1 MRASRSNCVR
11 HFPHSLVCVCH
22 MRATASGPACLKYS
36 TCLTCWSKW
45 RSRVVQQATVD
56 LVIRA
61 LPRASIELTFML
73 ERGSEDARP
82 ESSDGLQRSPFLG
95 SNPQGTQVATQQPG
109 NKQPCA
115 GALLRVVTPATQ
127 GFPLAMFASVVAGL
141 TRHRMVS
148 R

>member
-1 MRASRSNCVR
+1 
-11 HFPHSLVCVCH
+11 
-22 MRATASGPACLKYS
+22 
-36 TCLTCWSKW
+36 
-45 RSRVVQQATVD
+45 
-56 LVIRA
+56 
-61 LPRASIELTFML
+61 ML